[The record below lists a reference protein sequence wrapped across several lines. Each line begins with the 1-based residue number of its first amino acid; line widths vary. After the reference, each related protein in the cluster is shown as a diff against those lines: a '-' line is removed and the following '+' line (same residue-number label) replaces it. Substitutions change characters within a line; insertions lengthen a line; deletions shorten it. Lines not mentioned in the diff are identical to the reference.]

1 MKKRGIGQKIA
12 FTSAI
17 VFYLF
22 GIVCVIAAFYYNRQ
36 LGSDNPIV
44 ASLMAS
50 VIFCIGGGIVLHVIG
65 KVDLPDLK
73 IKSDKSREE
82 RSTSN

>member
-12 FTSAI
+12 WISAI
-17 VFYLF
+17 VFYF
-22 GIVCVIAAFYYNRQ
+22 CGIVCVIAAFYYNRQ

-65 KVDLPDLK
+65 KVDLSNLK
-73 IKSDKSREE
+73 IQSDKS
-82 RSTSN
+82 

>member
-12 FTSAI
+12 YISAI
-17 VFYLF
+17 IFYLF
-22 GIVCVIAAFYYNRQ
+22 GIGCAIAVFYFNRQ

-50 VIFCIGGGIVLHVIG
+50 VVFCIGGGIVLHVIG

-73 IKSDKSREE
+73 VQSDKS
-82 RSTSN
+82 

>member
-12 FTSAI
+12 WISAI
-17 VFYLF
+17 VFYF
-22 GIVCVIAAFYYNRQ
+22 CGIVCVIAAFYYNRQ

-73 IKSDKSREE
+73 VQSGKS
-82 RSTSN
+82 

>member
-1 MKKRGIGQKIA
+1 MKQRGIGQKIA
-12 FTSAI
+12 YISAI
-17 VFYLF
+17 IFYVC
-22 GIVCVIAAFYYNRQ
+22 GIGCVIAAFYYNRQ

-50 VIFCIGGGIVLHVIG
+50 VVFFIGSGIVLHVIG

-73 IKSDKSREE
+73 IQSDKS
-82 RSTSN
+82 

>member
-12 FTSAI
+12 YISAI
-17 VFYLF
+17 VFYLC
-22 GIVCVIAAFYYNRQ
+22 GIACVIAAWYYNQQ
-36 LGSDNPIV
+36 LDSNHPVV

-65 KVDLPDLK
+65 KVDLPNLR
-73 IKSDKSREE
+73 IQSDKS
-82 RSTSN
+82 